1 MPFSWTAISVAKT
14 AYVPTDHDNLL
25 KCLLGALDELVQG
38 VDTSKI
44 ERVVLSTTL
53 ITNMIAEGKTD
64 PVALVLIPGP
74 GTNPKDYS
82 LGESIILDGA
92 IDFRGK
98 EIDRL
103 NEPQIKEAASKDLG
117 PGPLPR
123 GRGGQVLPEKSCPRA
138 EGRRDPGRCPARS
151 QDRAGPQGLRPAQLS
166 PPGSDNHAH
175 RRHQRQI

>member
-1 MPFSWTAISVAKT
+1 MSPSLNGDPESQSSSLPEKKLPGTRIKKTTKPIYILICAPIERRMEMLIGIDVGGTTTDAVLVDGNRVTKT

-25 KCLLGALDELVQG
+25 KCLLCALDELVKG

-82 LGESIILDGA
+82 LGEATILDGA
-92 IDFRGK
+92 IDFRGA
-98 EIDRL
+98 EIDGL
-103 NEPQIKEAASKDLG
+103 NFF
-117 PGPLPR
+117 
-123 GRGGQVLPEKSCPRA
+123 
-138 EGRRDPGRCPARS
+138 
-151 QDRAGPQGLRPAQLS
+151 
-166 PPGSDNHAH
+166 
-175 RRHQRQI
+175 